1 MISEDLLPRD
11 PFKGKTFDCSSL
23 SSLRPWLEGF
33 SLCTNC
39 YRTVRWAWTFTV
51 RFESRPLCEGTSN
64 PCWIFR
70 PVVSQMALVWML
82 PKFTECYPEVVGGE
96 HLASVKKYFRF
107 ISFHLSCLHL
117 STFSRKNALK
127 TGASGDASGGGILRG
142 DKGPKN
148 MAPLT
153 VKPGSSSGSSGWNL
167 SVVQWSL
174 MILMIWSCLDVFG
187 VSNHLSLGE
196 DPDVFV

>member
-1 MISEDLLPRD
+1 
-11 PFKGKTFDCSSL
+11 
-23 SSLRPWLEGF
+23 
-33 SLCTNC
+33 
-39 YRTVRWAWTFTV
+39 
-51 RFESRPLCEGTSN
+51 
-64 PCWIFR
+64 
-70 PVVSQMALVWML
+70 
-82 PKFTECYPEVVGGE
+82 
-96 HLASVKKYFRF
+96 
-107 ISFHLSCLHL
+107 
-117 STFSRKNALK
+117 
-127 TGASGDASGGGILRG
+127 
-142 DKGPKN
+142 